1 MPLSFLWLRC
11 LSLTPSQVVQVQCF
25 AHREDPHSLLFT
37 QWSKP
42 LCFSLCLA
50 AGPKFHFHTD
60 LFFSLSNLPLICL
73 NLRIGFCCVLFSTE
87 KGINYFYFIQ
97 SDRPVCN
104 VRVGFAVTRWNLITL
119 KKGFPGGSAKN
130 LHAMQETQVQSLDQE
145 EPLEKEMATH
155 SRILAWKIPWT
166 EEPGGL

>member
-1 MPLSFLWLRC
+1 MA
-11 LSLTPSQVVQVQCF
+11 QV
-25 AHREDPHSLLFT
+25 
-37 QWSKP
+37 SKP
-42 LCFSLCLA
+42 HTFPGGPSALFCTEKGSQQSALYPVIKTSVSPYALR

-104 VRVGFAVTRWNLITL
+104 VRVGFAVTR
-119 KKGFPGGSAKN
+119 
-130 LHAMQETQVQSLDQE
+130 
-145 EPLEKEMATH
+145 
-155 SRILAWKIPWT
+155 
-166 EEPGGL
+166 